1 MICHYFTEIFHVI
14 IMHNARGHKFLMNAE
29 RGKRSFFNSFLRLF
43 QYIFHHI
50 LADGTSQIKQH

>member
-1 MICHYFTEIFHVI
+1 MICHYFEIFHVI
-14 IMHNARGHKFLMNAE
+14 IMHNAREHKFLMSG